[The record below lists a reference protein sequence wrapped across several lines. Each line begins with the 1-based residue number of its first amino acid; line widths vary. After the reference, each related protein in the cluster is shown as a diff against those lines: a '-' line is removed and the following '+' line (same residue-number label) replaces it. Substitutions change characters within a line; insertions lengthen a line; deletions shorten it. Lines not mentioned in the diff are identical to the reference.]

1 MNPVMDSDKPD
12 DPGNE
17 AGASSVELPITGELD
32 LHTFRPRDLGS
43 LIPDYLAACREK
55 GIRRV
60 RVIHGKGT
68 GQLRQTVRALLSRC
82 PDVSG
87 WEPAGE
93 LEGSW
98 GATIVWLKD

>member
-1 MNPVMDSDKPD
+1 MDPDKPD
-12 DPGNE
+12 GPGAE
-17 AGASSVELPITGELD
+17 AGAASVELPITGELD

-43 LIPDYLAACREK
+43 LIPDYLAACRAK

-68 GQLRQTVRALLSRC
+68 GQLRQTVRTLLSRC
-82 PDVSG
+82 PDVAG

-93 LEGSW
+93 GEGSW
-98 GATIVWLKD
+98 GATIVWLKGP